1 MQMIYR
7 IFQATYKC
15 VQISRQTRADEV
27 VKMILSSYGSDE
39 PPEKFVLVESLSDSE
54 GKLNNGIRVKI
65 LSVLERLLFTRII
78 LGPTFLRVKLTQIG
92 VRRHRVFSKYDNLLP
107 VKVVIREENN

>member
-1 MQMIYR
+1 M
-7 IFQATYKC
+7 
-15 VQISRQTRADEV
+15 QISRQTRADEV
-27 VKMILSSYGSDE
+27 VKMILSGYGSDE

-65 LSVLERLLFTRII
+65 LSVLERLIFTRII

-92 VRRHRVFSKYDNLLP
+92 VRRHRAFSKYDNLLP

>member
-1 MQMIYR
+1 M
-7 IFQATYKC
+7 
-15 VQISRQTRADEV
+15 QISRQTRADEV

-54 GKLNNGIRVKI
+54 GKLNILSICNGIKVKI
-65 LSVLERLLFTRII
+65 LSVLERLIFTRII
-78 LGPTFLRVKLTQIG
+78 LGPTFLRVKLTQFG
-92 VRRHRVFSKYDNLLP
+92 VRRRQVFSKYDNLLP